1 MLVEPSALGLMVNAV
16 VQCHGGLPTRLLQI
30 LREVQDSLTWLSPE
44 AMDAVADALGLSPDK
59 VRRVAE
65 FYSFLYTVPRGSYD
79 ILFSDNITDRM
90 LGSRQL
96 LRYLC
101 DKLDVGI
108 GQPRADGRVTV
119 GITSCTGMCDQGPAA
134 LVNGY
139 ALTAL
144 DKPRLDRIA
153 DLVNQLVPLAE
164 WPREYFE
171 VTTNIRRADILLGRH
186 FADGTALR
194 AVLKRGPQAIL
205 EELVKSGLRGQGG
218 AGFKLALKWR
228 SCRDALGEVKYV
240 VCNADEG
247 EPGTFK
253 DRVLMQEYADLVFE
267 GMTLCGR
274 VISAKQGF
282 VYLRGEYRYL
292 LEPLKA
298 TLQRRREIG
307 LLGKNILGDPGFDFD
322 IDIHLGAGAYVCGE
336 ESALIESLEGKH
348 GTPRIRPPFPTT
360 HGYLNK
366 PTVVNN
372 VETFAVTAKIAA
384 EGGAWFASRGTAESK
399 GTKLLSV
406 SGDCER
412 PGIYEYPFGV
422 TVRRVLE
429 DCGARDAQ
437 GVQMAGPAGHT
448 ISPKQYDRRICFD
461 DLSTGGSF
469 MVFAK
474 HRDILDGMRN
484 FAHFFVHESCGF
496 CTPCRVGTSLL
507 RDLVDKVHTGH
518 GARSD
523 LDEMRRLGRIMK
535 AGSHC
540 GLGQTAPNS
549 VLDSLDQFPEVW
561 ERRLRSTTYEPAFD
575 LDAALG
581 EARRLSGRDDPGA
594 HLLDEHDDLIRLAKL
609 LAAQDAPVISDDE
622 RNLLGAM
629 P

>member
-1 MLVEPSALGLMVNAV
+1 M
-16 VQCHGGLPTRLLQI
+16 
-30 LREVQDSLTWLSPE
+30 
-44 AMDAVADALGLSPDK
+44 
-59 VRRVAE
+59 
-65 FYSFLYTVPRGSYD
+65 
-79 ILFSDNITDRM
+79 
-90 LGSRQL
+90 
-96 LRYLC
+96 
-101 DKLDVGI
+101 
-108 GQPRADGRVTV
+108 
-119 GITSCTGMCDQGPAA
+119 
-134 LVNGY
+134 
-139 ALTAL
+139 
-144 DKPRLDRIA
+144 
-153 DLVNQLVPLAE
+153 
-164 WPREYFE
+164 
-171 VTTNIRRADILLGRH
+171 
-186 FADGTALR
+186 
-194 AVLKRGPQAIL
+194 KRGPQAIL

-228 SCRDALGEVKYV
+228 SCRDAPGEVKYV

-307 LLGKNILGDPGFDFD
+307 LLGKNILGEPGFDFD
-322 IDIHLGAGAYVCGE
+322 IDIHLGAGSYVCGE

-348 GTPRIRPPFPTT
+348 GVPRIRPPFPTT

-372 VETFAVTAKIAA
+372 VETFAVTAKIAT

-437 GVQMAGPAGHT
+437 GIQMAGPAGHT
-448 ISPKQYDRRICFD
+448 LSAKQYDRRICFD
-461 DLSTGGSF
+461 DLATGGSF

-507 RDLVDKVHTGH
+507 CDLVDKVHTGH
-518 GARSD
+518 GARAD
-523 LDEMRRLGRIMK
+523 LDEIRRLGRIMK

-549 VLDSLDQFPEVW
+549 VLDSLDQFPEAW
-561 ERRLRSTTYEPAFD
+561 MRRLRSTNYEPAFD

-594 HLLDEHDDLIRLAKL
+594 HLPDEQSDLVRLAQL
-609 LAAQDAPVISDDE
+609 LADQETPLSDDE
-622 RNLLGAM
+622 RNLLGAL

>member
-1 MLVEPSALGLMVNAV
+1 MAESSPLAQTIDEI
-16 VQCHGGLPTRLLQI
+16 VQSHHGLPTRLLQI
-30 LREVQDSLTWLSPE
+30 LREVQDRWSWLSPE
-44 AMDAVADALGLSPDK
+44 AMDRVAEAVGISPDK

-65 FYSFLYTVPRGSYD
+65 FYSFLYTQPHGSYD

-90 LGSRQL
+90 LGNREL

-101 DKLDVGI
+101 DRLGVGI
-108 GQPRADGRVTV
+108 GETRADGRVTV

-139 ALTAL
+139 ALTNL
-144 DKPRLDRIA
+144 DKPRLDQIA
-153 DLVNQLVPLAE
+153 ELVERLAPLPE
-164 WPREYFE
+164 WPREFFE
-171 VTTNIRRADILLGRH
+171 VVSNIRRADILLGRH
-186 FADGTALR
+186 FADGAALR
-194 AVLKRGPQAIL
+194 AVLERGGRAIVD
-205 EELVKSGLRGQGG
+205 ELIKSGLRGQGG
-218 AGFKLALKWR
+218 AGFKLALKWM
-228 SCRDALGEVKYV
+228 SCLDAPGDVKYV

-274 VISAKQGF
+274 VLGARQGF
-282 VYLRGEYRYL
+282 VYLRGEYRYML
-292 LEPLKA
+292 DALKA
-298 TLQRRREIG
+298 TLRRRRQVG
-307 LLGKNILGDPGFDFD
+307 LLGEAILGDPTFNFD

-372 VETFAVTAKIAA
+372 VETFAITAKIAA
-384 EGGAWFASRGTAESK
+384 EGGAWYASRGTAESK

-422 TVRRVLE
+422 AVRQVLE

-437 GVQMAGPAGHT
+437 GVQMAGPAGRT
-448 ISPKQYDRRICFD
+448 IAPSHYGRQISFE
-461 DLSTGGSF
+461 DLATGGSF

-484 FAHFFVHESCGF
+484 FAHFFAHESCGF
-496 CTPCRVGTSLL
+496 CTPCRVGTSLM
-507 RDLVDKVHTGH
+507 RDLVDKVHTGR
-518 GARSD
+518 GTRTD
-523 LDEMRRLGRIMK
+523 LEEMRRLGRIMK

-549 VLDSLDQFPEVW
+549 VLYSLDQFPEAW
-561 ERRLRSTTYEPAFD
+561 ERRLRSTAFEPAFD

-581 EARRLSGRDDPGA
+581 EARRLSGRDDPEA
-594 HLLDEHDDLIRLAKL
+594 HWLNAHDDDLVRLAKL
-609 LAAQDAPVISDDE
+609 LPARDASTVPDDD

>member
-1 MLVEPSALGLMVNAV
+1 MAESSTLAQTIHAI
-16 VQCHGGLPTRLLQI
+16 VQRHNTMPTRLLQI
-30 LREVQDSLTWLSPE
+30 LREVQDSLTWLSP
-44 AMDAVADALGLSPDK
+44 ATMDQVADELGISPDK
-59 VRRVAE
+59 VQRVAE
-65 FYSFLYTVPRGSYD
+65 FYSFLYTAPRGSYD

-90 LGSRQL
+90 LGNRRL

-101 DKLDVGI
+101 DRLGVGI
-108 GQPRADGRVTV
+108 GQTRTDHQVSV

-139 ALTAL
+139 ALTRL
-144 DKPRLDRIA
+144 DKPRLDRIVA
-153 DLVNQLVPLAE
+153 LVNSQAPLSE
-164 WPREYFE
+164 WPPEFFE
-171 VTTNIRRADILLGRH
+171 VTINIRRADILLGRH
-186 FADGTALR
+186 FADGAALR
-194 AVLKRGPQAIL
+194 AVLKHGPQAML
-205 EELVKSGLRGQGG
+205 EELFKSGLRGQGG
-218 AGFKLALKWR
+218 AGYKLALKWIACY
-228 SCRDALGEVKYV
+228 SAPSEVKYV
-240 VCNADEG
+240 ICNADEG

-253 DRVLMQEYADLVFE
+253 DRVLMQDYADLVFE

-274 VISAKQGF
+274 VIGARQGF

-292 LEPLKA
+292 LDSLKT

-307 LLGKNILGDPGFDFD
+307 LLGKNILGESGFDFD

-348 GTPRIRPPFPTT
+348 GVPRIRPPFPTT
-360 HGYLNK
+360 HGYLNQ

-372 VETFAVTAKIAA
+372 VETFAVTAKIAT
-384 EGGAWFASRGTAESK
+384 ESGAWFASRGTAESK

-422 TVRRVLE
+422 TVRKVLE

-448 ISPKQYDRRICFD
+448 ISAKQYDRRICFD

-484 FAHFFVHESCGF
+484 FAHFFAHESCGF
-496 CTPCRVGTSLL
+496 CTPCRVGTSLM

-518 GARSD
+518 GARAD
-523 LDEMRRLGRIMK
+523 LDEMRRLGRIMQ
-535 AGSHC
+535 AASHC

-549 VLDSLDQFPEVW
+549 VLDSLDQFPDAW
-561 ERRLRSTTYEPAFD
+561 ERRLRSTTYEPAFN
-575 LDAALG
+575 LDAALS
-581 EARRLSGRDDPGA
+581 EARQLSGRDDPGS
-594 HLLDEHDDLIRLAKL
+594 HLPDEQNELVQLAKL
-609 LAAQDAPVISDDE
+609 LADQDAPVSAVQH
-622 RNLLGAM
+622 NPLGAM